1 MVVTQKLV
9 APVALVSSAERL
21 DVVDQDVI
29 GLVAVAMIM
38 KTRQLHIYSSFFSL
52 FYRFIF
58 KITLIFNLM

>member
-9 APVALVSSAERL
+9 APAAIVNLAERS

-29 GLVAVAMIM
+29 GLVAVAIIM
-38 KTRQLHIYSSFFSL
+38 KTRQLHIYRSFFTL

-58 KITLIFNLM
+58 EITLIVNLM